1 MTKLTRQAGGVAA
14 AAVVVL
20 AWAAGLGRVS
30 AAPSAPK
37 AEAQR
42 AAVLKAITDCRAV
55 ATPDARLA
63 CYDKAVDAFDTAEAK
78 GQVIVVDREQVQ
90 AVRRQSFG
98 FNIPSIAIFA
108 KGARPDELDRVT
120 IELSSAHQGGDGKWV
135 MISKD
140 DAVWRQTDD
149 QTLALD
155 PHAGSSVMIKNGVL
169 GSFFCS
175 VDKQVPMR
183 CVRDH

>member
-1 MTKLTRQAGGVAA
+1 MTTSAHRAQRAGGLAIVAA
-14 AAVVVL
+14 LGAAWTT
-20 AWAAGLGRVS
+20 AS

-37 AEAQR
+37 VEAQR

-55 ATPDARLA
+55 TTAEDRLA
-63 CYDKAVDAFDTAEAK
+63 CYDKAVDAFDKAEAK

-98 FNIPSIAIFA
+98 FNIPSIAIFS
-108 KGARPDELDRVT
+108 KGARPEELDRVT
-120 IELSSAHQGGDGKWV
+120 IELRSAHQSGDGKWV
-135 MISKD
+135 MTSTD

-149 QTLALD
+149 QALAMD
-155 PHAGSSVMIKNGVL
+155 PHAGSTVMIKNGML
-169 GSFFCS
+169 GSFFCT

-183 CVRDH
+183 CMRDH